1 MRKFSRFVSIVS
13 LSIIAAAPVS
23 LVNTAAHAEPNST
36 VNAVNSPLTESEKAE
51 LIQLSNPATLHD
63 LHDGQDRIER
73 IARILVDRHDRR
85 GIFAVFYR
93 NILRDAN
100 PLLDAGDFDDPAWA
114 RRVSFAFF
122 HSYLE
127 NLHGHLTGGAVTPS
141 WQRYYSF
148 AADPSRSAGRVAAAG
163 LDAHLLIDF
172 PQAVADT
179 GTQLRNTRDFFAIGD
194 SLIGTTTAITDELAA
209 VYGAKLGDFFHLYF
223 VGRVGDRVLGDGSTS
238 YVMFQGVRSTSLTS
252 GIAMQNPVT
261 DMPAVAGMHSLYDTA
276 ETVFDGLEFTGLI

>member
-1 MRKFSRFVSIVS
+1 MDS
-13 LSIIAAAPVS
+13 LANAAPNPV
-23 LVNTAAHAEPNST
+23 VNTA
-36 VNAVNSPLTESEKAE
+36 VSPLSDSEKAE
-51 LIQLSNPATLHD
+51 LIQLSDPATLTD
-63 LHDGQDRIER
+63 LHAGQDRIER
-73 IARILVDRHDRR
+73 IAQILVDHKDRR
-85 GIFAVFYR
+85 GIFAIFYR

-100 PLLDAGDFDDPAWA
+100 PLLDAGNFDDPAWA

-141 WQRYYSF
+141 WQRYYDF

-172 PQAVADT
+172 PQAVAQT
-179 GTQLRNTRDFFAIGD
+179 GTQVRNTRDFFAIGD
-194 SLIGTTTAITDELAA
+194 SLIGTTQHITDELSAI
-209 VYGAKLGDFFHLYF
+209 YGAELGDFFHLYF
-223 VGRVGDRVLGDGSTS
+223 VGKAGDMVLGDGTTS

-252 GIAMQNPVT
+252 GIAMENPVT
-261 DMPAVAGMHSLYDTA
+261 GAPAEAGMYALYNTA